1 MSPEDYRANREKLGL
16 SQMALARQLDVSR
29 EIVNKRENGKKRIT
43 EEAAL
48 AILQLLSSSN
58 ADAHTFRERSETK

>member
-1 MSPEDYRANREKLGL
+1 MDAAIYKECREQLGL
-16 SQMALARQLDVSR
+16 SQTALAARLDVSR

-58 ADAHTFRERSETK
+58 D